1 MNDVIG
7 GESVPG
13 GNGRALRVN
22 LIERSE
28 IDSESEAVS
37 LARTPAAAMAR
48 CYSLLIGLAPQSGQR
63 ISTAPR
69 PGGVPLPLFVSFV
82 ARQRGQAGRPI
93 AHVDHMRT
101 TSIPSNYL

>member
-13 GNGRALRVN
+13 GNGSALRVN

-37 LARTPAAAMAR
+37 LARTPAAPLVR
-48 CYSLLIGLAPQSGQR
+48 LLL
-63 ISTAPR
+63 
-69 PGGVPLPLFVSFV
+69 V
-82 ARQRGQAGRPI
+82 AHRF
-93 AHVDHMRT
+93 RT
-101 TSIPSNYL
+101 PERLQGFQLTHRLGSQ